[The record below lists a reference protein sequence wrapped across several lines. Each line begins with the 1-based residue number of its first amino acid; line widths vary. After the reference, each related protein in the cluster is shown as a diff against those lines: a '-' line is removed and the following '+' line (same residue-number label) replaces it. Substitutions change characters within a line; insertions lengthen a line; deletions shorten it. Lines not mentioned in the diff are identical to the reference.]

1 MNTDK
6 AAIETMDR
14 RPVVNCK
21 RCGRELT
28 EPDSYA
34 SGIGPICAERWD
46 ICQQELARLNMDMD
60 PNLIAAT
67 RDDGPSIV
75 SLNSKGD
82 RLILQFKFDEDGQVR
97 RQIKAIQG
105 WNFDYS
111 GSRQW
116 SVPACKFNLDAVMV
130 ALPNGRI
137 YVGSLERINAL
148 PQLPQAPKIESVA
161 IKSRKAELNGQTAI
175 LHWDRRDVDFQAI
188 LTEVKE
194 CPGRRWNPDKFF
206 WTAPPS
212 QQLMTMLDKWG
223 FNVAAELVA
232 YLDQFRPK
240 EISKVDLPEGMRLFP
255 FQETGVQ
262 FIESRHGRAII
273 GDEMGTGKTIQAL
286 SWLRIHPEARPAI
299 CIVPASIKLNWR
311 KEARKWLDK
320 SEQIQIINGRP
331 NGNTKIWGAIIII
344 NYDIL
349 IDETKKDPKNQKK
362 RIFIGYG
369 WWKYLKDLSPQ
380 VIIIDEMHLI
390 KSNVA
395 ARTQAVKDLANGT
408 PHVIAMSGTPII
420 NRPIEFYNAINLVNP
435 TVFPSWYKYASKY
448 CAPKFNGFAT
458 EYTGASNTQE
468 LHHILTN
475 PETGIMIRRLKKD
488 VLKDLPAK
496 IRSVVPLELEN
507 RQEYNRAVENF
518 LGWLERHETD
528 VARDRL
534 TEEQLFA
541 TEEEID
547 QAAKRTGKAAVDR
560 AAGAEALV
568 AIGKFKQLAT
578 RGKIKAAISWIKD
591 VVEQGEK
598 IIVFAVHHWVV
609 DQLMKEFGS
618 QAVRLTGKEN
628 QEQRQSAVDRF
639 QNDDSVQ
646 VFVGNIKAAG
656 VGITLTASSIVAFME
671 LPWTPGEIC
680 QAEDRAHRIGQEQTV
695 NVYYL
700 VAEDTIDEDI
710 AVMLDAKA
718 DILGQVLD
726 GKKAKEETILGELLR
741 KLKTRKGK

>member
-6 AAIETMDR
+6 ATIETLDR

-34 SGIGPICAERWD
+34 SGIGPICAEKLMV
-46 ICQQELARLNMDMD
+46 CQQELARLNLDTN
-60 PNLIAAT
+60 PALIAAT
-67 RDDGPSIV
+67 KDDGPSII
-75 SLNSKGD
+75 SLNAKGD
-82 RLILQFKFDEDGQVR
+82 RLILQFKFDEDGLVR
-97 RQIKAIQG
+97 RQIKTIAE

-116 SVPACKFNLDAVMV
+116 SVPACNTNLDAAMT
-130 ALPNGRI
+130 ALPDARI
-137 YVGSLERINAL
+137 YVGDLERINSL
-148 PQLPQAPKIESVA
+148 PQLPEAPKPLA
-161 IKSRKAELNGQTAI
+161 IKPRKAELNSQTAI

-212 QQLMTMLDKWG
+212 QQLMAMLDKWE
-223 FNVAAELVA
+223 FDVAVELVA
-232 YLDQFRPK
+232 YLDQFRPRQVGK
-240 EISKVDLPEGMRLFP
+240 IDLPSDLKLYR
-255 FQETGVQ
+255 FQAESIK
-262 FIESRHGRAII
+262 FIESRRGRALIAH
-273 GDEMGTGKTIQAL
+273 EMGLGKTIISL
-286 SWLRIHPEARPAI
+286 SWLKMHPEARPAI
-299 CIVPASIKLNWR
+299 CIVPASLKINWSR
-311 KEARKWLDK
+311 EGKKWLDPK
-320 SEQIQIINGRP
+320 EQIQVISGRP
-331 NGNTKIWGAIIII
+331 NGNIDLWGSIVII

-349 IDETKKDPKNQKK
+349 KDWVKALQTIKPQAVIYDESH
-362 RIFIGYG
+362 
-369 WWKYLKDLSPQ
+369 YLKNSKAQ
-380 VIIIDEMHLI
+380 RT
-390 KSNVA
+390 VA
-395 ARTQAVKDLANGT
+395 GMALAKDV

-458 EYTGASNTQE
+458 EYTGASNTEE

-475 PETGIMIRRLKKD
+475 SETGIMHRYLKKD

-507 RQEYNRAVENF
+507 RQEYERAADNF
-518 LGWLERHETD
+518 LEWLWLHE
-528 VARDRL
+528 AALAKDRL
-534 TEEQLFA
+534 IEEGFVQ
-541 TEEEID
+541 EDKID
-547 QAAKRTGKAAVDR
+547 QVAGMIGKAAADR

-568 AIGKFKQLAT
+568 AIGKLKQLAA

-598 IIVFAVHHWVV
+598 IIIFAVHHWVV

-628 QEQRQSAVDRF
+628 QEQRQSAMDRF
-639 QNDDSVQ
+639 QNDDSVR
-646 VFVGNIKAAG
+646 VFVGNVAAAG
-656 VGITLTASSIVAFME
+656 VGITLTAASHVAFME
-671 LPWTPGEIC
+671 LPWTPGAVV
-680 QAEDRAHRIGQEQTV
+680 QAEDRAHRIGQENTV

-700 VAEDTIDEDI
+700 VAEDTIDEEI
-710 AVMLDAKA
+710 AIMLDAKA
-718 DILGQVLD
+718 DVLGQVLD
-726 GKKAKEETILGELLR
+726 GKKAKEETLLGELLR
-741 KLKTRKGK
+741 KLKGRKSK

>member
-1 MNTDK
+1 M
-6 AAIETMDR
+6 
-14 RPVVNCK
+14 
-21 RCGRELT
+21 
-28 EPDSYA
+28 
-34 SGIGPICAERWD
+34 
-46 ICQQELARLNMDMD
+46 
-60 PNLIAAT
+60 
-67 RDDGPSIV
+67 
-75 SLNSKGD
+75 
-82 RLILQFKFDEDGQVR
+82 
-97 RQIKAIQG
+97 
-105 WNFDYS
+105 
-111 GSRQW
+111 
-116 SVPACKFNLDAVMV
+116 
-130 ALPNGRI
+130 
-137 YVGSLERINAL
+137 
-148 PQLPQAPKIESVA
+148 A
-161 IKSRKAELNGQTAI
+161 IKPRKAELNGQTAI
-175 LHWDRRDVDFQAI
+175 LHWDRWDVDFQTI

-223 FNVAAELVA
+223 FDVAAELVA

-240 EISKVDLPEGMRLFP
+240 EVGEISLPPELKLFR
-255 FQETGVQ
+255 FQADGLK
-262 FIESRHGRAII
+262 FLESRRGRALI
-273 GDEMGTGKTIQAL
+273 GDEMGLGKTIQAL
-286 SWLRIHPEARPAI
+286 SWLRMHPEARPAI
-299 CIVPASIKLNWR
+299 VVVPASLKINWQR
-311 KEARKWLDK
+311 EACKWL
-320 SEQIQIINGRP
+320 SEEELVQVVSGRP
-331 NGNTKIWGAIIII
+331 NGNGQKLWGSIIII

-349 IDETKKDPKNQKK
+349 KDWVKTIKAINPQVVVLDESHYIKNQKA
-362 RIFIGYG
+362 
-369 WWKYLKDLSPQ
+369 Q
-380 VIIIDEMHLI
+380 
-390 KSNVA
+390 
-395 ARTQAVKDLANGT
+395 RTQAVKDLAKDV

-507 RQEYNRAVENF
+507 RPEYNRAVDDF

-534 TEEQLFA
+534 TEEQLLA

-547 QAAKRTGKAAVDR
+547 QAAKRIGKDKADR
-560 AAGAEALV
+560 AAGAEVLV
-568 AIGKFKQLAT
+568 AIGKLKQLAA

-618 QAVRLTGKEN
+618 QAVRLTGKES

-646 VFVGNIKAAG
+646 VFVGNVAAAG
-656 VGITLTASSIVAFME
+656 VGITLTAASHVAFME
-671 LPWTPGEIC
+671 LPWTPGAVC
-680 QAEDRAHRIGQEQTV
+680 QAEDRAHRIGQENTV

-710 AVMLDAKA
+710 ATMLDAKA
-718 DILGQVLD
+718 DVLGQVLD
-726 GKKAKEETILGELLR
+726 GKKAKEETLLGELFR
-741 KLKTRKGK
+741 KLKSRKGK